1 MFDEMTTSIREG
13 TVRIML
19 TVPVRSEEDV
29 RREQQAKITSTS
41 GASDGSDK
49 ARPVRKDKKP
59 GPNDPCYCGSGKSI
73 KSATCRPI
81 RQKRQRPP
89 RQTAE
94 GKRTLRFA
102 AADKWNME
110 NLYRW
115 LYHRYRFLQSYDCSD
130 L

>member
-1 MFDEMTTSIREG
+1 MFDEMTASIREG

-59 GPNDPCYCGSGKSI
+59 GPNDPCYCGSGK
-73 KSATCRPI
+73 KYKKCHMQAD
-81 RQKRQRPP
+81 QAEAAKAAA
-89 RQTAE
+89 QTAE

-110 NLYRW
+110 KPI
-115 LYHRYRFLQSYDCSD
+115 QVVIPSV
-130 L
+130 